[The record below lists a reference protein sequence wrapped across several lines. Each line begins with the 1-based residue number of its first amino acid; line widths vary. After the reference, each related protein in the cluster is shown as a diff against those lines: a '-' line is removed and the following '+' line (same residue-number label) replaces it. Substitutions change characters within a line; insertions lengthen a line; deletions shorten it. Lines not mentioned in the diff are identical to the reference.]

1 LAADNL
7 ANVTVDVEA
16 GESAAAS
23 PERRTV
29 ASVED
34 LMQVLE
40 PITADGREVWYRGH
54 RDHTWELQ
62 ASAFRK
68 PEHRENERVMLARFR
83 QEAATAGLQ
92 YAFDEWGWTTFAQ
105 HHALPTRLLD
115 WSQSPL
121 VALFFASEPNPSGA
135 IDDVDGEFFLIHPN
149 DLNEEAGD
157 ADGGHP
163 HLLSDSDIT
172 LKDYLPGRDSENRRK
187 PRAVV
192 APLIFDRIRF
202 QTGTF
207 TLTQL
212 PSPGADQE
220 PLRKARSLQ
229 SFIVPTA
236 SKAALREQLGV
247 LGFNEVSIYRDLDRI
262 AKRIKAVYGRSA
274 A

>member
-1 LAADNL
+1 M
-7 ANVTVDVEA
+7 ANVTADDEA
-16 GESAAAS
+16 RDSVAA
-23 PERRTV
+23 PLERP
-29 ASVED
+29 SISSIED

-40 PITADGREVWYRGH
+40 PITADGREIWYRGH

-62 ASAFRK
+62 ASVFRK
-68 PEHRENERVMLARFR
+68 PEHRESERVMLARFR

-135 IDDVDGEFFLIHPN
+135 VDDADGEFFLIHPN

-163 HLLSDSDIT
+163 HLLSDSDNV
-172 LKDYLPGRDSENRRK
+172 LKDYLPGRDGENRRK

-192 APLIFDRIRF
+192 APMSFDRIRF

-220 PLRKARSLQ
+220 PLRNARSLQ

-236 SKAALREQLGV
+236 SKAVVRDQLGV

-262 AKRIKAVYGRSA
+262 ANRLKAVYGRSSA
-274 A
+274 